1 MVEEPSFTPN
11 LNQNSLL
18 LAQNRDSFAALAG
31 KKQTFTLAQQEY
43 LQERESELT
52 FKPKIN

>member
-11 LNQNSLL
+11 LNQHSLL